1 MIIRGY
7 QIAGRTIGLVVGG
20 IVIVALALLLL
31 SQCDKRRNEKA
42 QSKVDAAQSEA
53 ATNSAA
59 DAINTVSEAG
69 QREASSED
77 LTRQN
82 ERDIRAAPGAGDRVN
97 AGVNAAGLQ
106 ALCRRDAYR
115 NTQRCKIFRKEPSD
129 ESRR

>member
-1 MIIRGY
+1 MMIRGY
-7 QIAGRTIGLVVGG
+7 EIATRTIAYVAGG
-20 IVIVALALLLL
+20 IVIVVLALLLL
-31 SQCDKRRNEKA
+31 SQCDKRRNKKA
-42 QSKVDAAQSEA
+42 QSKVDTAQSGA

-69 QREASSED
+69 QREAASED

-97 AGVNAAGLQ
+97 AGVNTAGLQ

-115 NTQRCKIFRKEPSD
+115 NTERCKIFRKGTAD

>member
-1 MIIRGY
+1 MVIRGY
-7 QIAGRTIGLVVGG
+7 EIAGRTIAYVVGG

-69 QREASSED
+69 QREAASED

>member
-1 MIIRGY
+1 MIIFGRE
-7 QIAGRTIGLVVGG
+7 IASRVIGLVVGG
-20 IVIVALALLLL
+20 LFLFIVLSIVLY
-31 SQCDKRRNEKA
+31 QCDKRRDEKA

-69 QREASSED
+69 KREAASED

-115 NTQRCKIFRKEPSD
+115 NTERCKIFRKVEK
-129 ESRR
+129 